1 MWYTCIITIPSLF
14 YMLDREN
21 MKENKK
27 FFTSLDI
34 NIANTLDSALGET
47 ECKSKTPASC
57 IFDGC

>member
-1 MWYTCIITIPSLF
+1 
-14 YMLDREN
+14 MLDREN